1 MFITSEG
8 LSAWLRINRLHTSLA
23 MALMLARMHSLK
35 KGAALKSLWAVFT
48 LLCSHI
54 TQGSHLSL
62 CWHSVSAL
70 LFRCSCVLLFSQDGW
85 GTPFTWA
92 ESGPDD
98 SAIPWVNR
106 FTCSHGPH
114 YHTQELHILIE
125 ECVKCTICVCV
136 RVCVLHDRMALYH
149 FLFPLRWRRASSKSR

>member
-1 MFITSEG
+1 
-8 LSAWLRINRLHTSLA
+8 
-23 MALMLARMHSLK
+23 MLAWMHSLK

-62 CWHSVSAL
+62 CWHSLSAK

-98 SAIPWVNR
+98 SAIAWVSR
-106 FTCSHGPH
+106 FTHSHGPH

-125 ECVKCTICVCV
+125 ECVKCTICSTLGK
-136 RVCVLHDRMALYH
+136 RGGFLSKEWPSWLKPSAH
-149 FLFPLRWRRASSKSR
+149 FLSLCVCLCVFSTTEWHCIIFFSLWGGRAGQQ